1 MGKLI
6 FSILLVLLLVAGMD
20 TSPTPAAA
28 PPQRALTLDE
38 IMREWAKANDSV
50 RSMRY
55 RFERIDL
62 DRSFGTR
69 TVHKGEVQLLAPDLL
84 RVDLETP
91 KGRSSILYTKDE
103 IHTFVT
109 EQKTEW
115 IRPKPADRSFLGKER
130 PERKPTNF
138 LSRMAQALVY
148 QEGLQHWNYW
158 LFAGLPAQDLARRF
172 DVQLAKVDAWYIYLD
187 IYMSYTASSN
197 TKRMRVVLSKD
208 RFSVRQIWY
217 ECSCGNETIIDFQ
230 KYDTSAKITSKSI
243 REGLPQ
249 KWKQVRPIDEY
260 ETLRKEMI
268 RIDP

>member
-6 FSILLVLLLVAGMD
+6 FPGLLVLLLVVGMD

-28 PPQRALTLDE
+28 PPQRALKLDE
-38 IMREWAKANDSV
+38 ILREWAKANDSV

-55 RFERIDL
+55 RFEKIDL
-62 DRSFGTR
+62 NRSFGTR

-103 IHTFVT
+103 IHIFDT
-109 EQKTEW
+109 EQKAES

-130 PERKPTNF
+130 PERKPTSF
-138 LSRMAQALVY
+138 SPFVSRMIHLAVY
-148 QEGLQHWNYW
+148 QEGLQHWDYW

-187 IYMSYTASSN
+187 IYMPYRASSD

-217 ECSCGNETIIDFQ
+217 KVSCENEVTIDFQ
-230 KYDTSAKITSKSI
+230 KCDTSAKISSESI
-243 REGLPQ
+243 RESLPQ
-249 KWKQVRPIDEY
+249 NWKRVRPIEEY
-260 ETLRKEMI
+260 ETLRNK
-268 RIDP
+268 